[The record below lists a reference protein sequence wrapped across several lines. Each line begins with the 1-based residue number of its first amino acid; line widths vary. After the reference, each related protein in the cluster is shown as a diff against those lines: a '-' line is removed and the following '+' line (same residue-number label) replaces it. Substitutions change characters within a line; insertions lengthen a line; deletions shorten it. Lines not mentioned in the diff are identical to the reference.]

1 MGVKKIL
8 KKVVPEKIKFYIR
21 LQLNRIKYRS
31 LIKTTQRHYEEVIE
45 NLKNR
50 ESRPLRFAAYVVFDS
65 TFGAN
70 TLIKLMQRD
79 PYFDSKI
86 VVIPDIS
93 RGRTHMISQYKST
106 KDFFIKNYGKE
117 NIIDGYDVENNI
129 FNDLADS
136 FDVIYFANPYDDM
149 VHEFHGVKYN
159 VSKNILPIYIPYAF
173 QPDKYSRNV
182 MGQLNM
188 SLCWKIFADTEYSMN
203 EYRKYS
209 LNYGKNVVLAGYAKM
224 DMLKNVQKTTTNNRK
239 KIIIAP
245 HHTITTN
252 ILPLSNFLRMKDYI
266 LTLPIR
272 FPSVDFVFRPHP
284 LLFTT
289 MINEGFWTFE
299 DKELYIQKLKENG
312 VECSFGGNYFD
323 LFAKSDAIIHDCSSY
338 IVEYLFVDKPCCFVV
353 KNNVKKILLKLG
365 IECLKCYT
373 IAKTER
379 DIDNF
384 ILSVCS
390 SMLKDND
397 KKRKNVMAKI
407 KVNYPNSSKKIYEE
421 IKKLCNSN

>member
-1 MGVKKIL
+1 MGVKKKL

-21 LQLNRIKYRS
+21 LLLNRIKYRS

-79 PYFDSKI
+79 PSFDSKI

-173 QPDKYSRNV
+173 QPDKYSRRV
-182 MGQLNM
+182 IAQLNM
-188 SLCWKIFADTEYSMN
+188 SLCWKIFADTNYTISEYK
-203 EYRKYS
+203 RYS
-209 LNYGKNVVLAGYAKM
+209 LNKGSNVFISGYPKM
-224 DMLKNVQKTTTNNRK
+224 DGLEKINANILERK
-239 KIIIAP
+239 RIIIAP
-245 HHTITTN
+245 HHTITN
-252 ILPLSNFLRMKDYI
+252 DILPLSNFLRLKDYF
-266 LTLPIR
+266 LTLPKR
-272 FPSVDFVFRPHP
+272 YPQVDFIFRPHP
-284 LLFTT
+284 LLFTN
-289 MINEGFWTFE
+289 MINEGFWTEF
-299 DKELYIQKLKENG
+299 DKMKYIETLCTNRIKY
-312 VECSFGGNYFD
+312 SYGGDYFD
-323 LFAKSDAIIHDCSSY
+323 LFQNSDAIIHDCSSY
-338 IVEYLFVDKPCCFVV
+338 IVEYLFLDKPCCFILRGRI
-353 KNNVKKILLKLG
+353 NKIFNKLG
-365 IECLKCYT
+365 KRCLKCYY
-373 IAKTER
+373 IARSEC
-379 DIDNF
+379 DIDKF
-384 ILSVCS
+384 IETVCS
-390 SMLKDND
+390 DTVNVFD
-397 KKRKNVMAKI
+397 KKRKKILPHI
-407 KVNYPNSSKKIYEE
+407 KVNYPDTSRTIFEILKNSLEV
-421 IKKLCNSN
+421 